1 MLCLEAEEAGGV
13 LASGRVHLCGTVFL
27 SNLLTVVGCCTFDTA
42 LWEFVP
48 FSSSRS
54 CSTVL
59 GWHPDTSSTTTTIY
73 LIDERH

>member
-1 MLCLEAEEAGGV
+1 M
-13 LASGRVHLCGTVFL
+13 
-27 SNLLTVVGCCTFDTA
+27 FDTA

-48 FSSSRS
+48 FSSSCS

-73 LIDERH
+73 LIDEGH